1 MSGQRHKHSRLDTG
15 AGHTHSLPLPASRKH
30 KAASRAAIR
39 GVALLTLDIS
49 LTPQRQHQRS
59 RWGLRPR
66 KGNRVPPFT
75 NSIPGQTSLPQLPRH
90 GSPHCVLSLTW
101 TSEGPA
107 PGNRCTST
115 HFLHES

>member
-1 MSGQRHKHSRLDTG
+1 MSGQHHKHSRLDTG

-30 KAASRAAIR
+30 QAASRAAIQ
-39 GVALLTLDIS
+39 GVALLTLGIS

-66 KGNRVPPFT
+66 EGNQVPPFT
-75 NSIPGQTSLPQLPRH
+75 NSVPGQASLPQLPRH

-101 TSEGPA
+101 TSEGSA